1 MNEDIL
7 ITTKDFDHSKEIL
20 KLKGKGIGA
29 IVSFTGVVI
38 EIVGK
43 FKFKDTLNIIQ
54 EWLRMKLKNNY

>member
-29 IVSFTGVVI
+29 IVSVLL
-38 EIVGK
+38 E
-43 FKFKDTLNIIQ
+43 
-54 EWLRMKLKNNY
+54 